1 MPEDLWHTKEILELK
16 KQKKSAIEPDKPN
29 INYFAYFSYYPPPW
43 NQLVSWDASFQF
55 NEV

>member
-1 MPEDLWHTKEILELK
+1 MANYSLK
-16 KQKKSAIEPDKPN
+16 KKEREKLEFAIESDKPN
-29 INYFAYFSYYPPPW
+29 INYSAYFSYHPPPW